1 LFFFKIHFNNLAA
14 LFLQTTNSKFTEV
27 RESKNLIIFGKK
39 SNIAFIA
46 NKKNRHRD
54 IVCVSYESK

>member
-39 SNIAFIA
+39 
-46 NKKNRHRD
+46 
-54 IVCVSYESK
+54 V